1 MSEKNYAV
9 LIIQKLKSAG
19 ACQNVLS
26 HMRRQGKELHHLTN
40 PDAKNYRLCYTDS
53 YPKDITYSECLSQL
67 VTGKIRSNAVY
78 GFEVVTSFSSGALET
93 TLKDQESIKRW
104 CKASMDWVS
113 DTFGGRNHI
122 VDVYCHFDEKCPH
135 CHFLVIPER
144 DGKLNAKSYVS
155 DKNSLIKIQDSYAE
169 ACREFGL
176 SRGISRQITQKCH
189 ESFKHW
195 HNEQAVNMERLVE
208 LEEIVRIKRY
218 EAVSYDR

>member
-9 LIIQKLKSAG
+9 LRIQKLKSAG
-19 ACQNVLS
+19 ACQNVLN
-26 HMRRQGKELHHLTN
+26 HMRRQGRELHHLTN

-93 TLKDQESIKRW
+93 TLKDQESIKKW

-113 DTFGGRNHI
+113 KTFGGRGHI
-122 VDVYCHFDEKCPH
+122 VDAYCHFDEKCPH

-169 ACREFGL
+169 VCREFGL
-176 SRGISRQITQKCH
+176 SRGVSREISQRSH
-189 ESFKHW
+189 MSFKRW
-195 HNEQAVNMERLVE
+195 HNEQALNMERLVE

-218 EAVSYDR
+218 ESVSYDR